1 MGIAG
6 MKERRL
12 AVIIVAD
19 VQQNGT
25 YKQSIPAQL
34 NDTTIKTIVP
44 GTETK
49 LPGEEMGN
57 KRGLTDKQNNFCLNL
72 VQGLS
77 QRDAYIKAGYSDNQ
91 LPEVIDNHAY
101 ELAKRGDIKV
111 RCEELRQVKTDNTIA
126 TKEQVLKRLS
136 DITLEDIESH
146 RGVPI
151 RSSNIQAAEV
161 IAKLQGW
168 YTPEE
173 HTIELKR
180 SFIFILPD
188 GTEMKL
194 GEENIQRSRIT
205 EGSQPDSIPEETG

>member
-72 VQGLS
+72 VRGAS
-77 QRDAYIKAGYSDNQ
+77 QRDAYSNAYDTGSM
-91 LPEVIDNHAY
+91 LPATIDSEASRLYKTPHITAR
-101 ELAKRGDIKV
+101 L
-111 RCEELRQVKTDNTIA
+111 EELRTPIENNAIA
-126 TKEQVLKRLS
+126 TKEKILTKLS
-136 DITLEDIESH
+136 DIALEDIESH